1 MCAFP
6 LHLWA
11 LLMAFR
17 DLSWLT
23 DRTNIWDA
31 LGVTSYGL
39 VFAFIESLFVF
50 LFFFLL
56 GFLIAKTWDSQ
67 KRLALLS
74 GLVLI
79 LSLWAILS
87 QLYFLLDVS
96 PSNFL
101 IGFFVSI
108 SHPLRALYAVTAF
121 AVLLTLLIP
130 TWFILR
136 SEKTVRFMQGLIDR
150 LSLLASVYLFFDAIG
165 LIVVIVR
172 NVT

>member
-6 LHLWA
+6 LHLWT

-108 SHPLRALYAVTAF
+108 SHPLRALYAVAAL

-150 LSLLASVYLFFDAIG
+150 LSLLTSVYLFFDAIG